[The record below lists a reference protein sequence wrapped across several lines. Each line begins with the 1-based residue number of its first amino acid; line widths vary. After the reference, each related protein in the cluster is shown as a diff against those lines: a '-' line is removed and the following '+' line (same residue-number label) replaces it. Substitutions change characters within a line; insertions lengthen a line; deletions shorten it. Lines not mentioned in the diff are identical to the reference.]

1 MLVTTIRDGIPH
13 FNRTRVFSVIGS
25 IGRYN
30 DRGLDMNHR
39 FVTFLSVCVILSGIA
54 ALVFAQQPSP
64 TVSSSGLRMAA
75 TYLDKRLDWW
85 AHWPNVG
92 RITTHSACLVTRH
105 YRMRWHGRFFIAL

>member
-75 TYLDKRLDWW
+75 TYLDKPGL
-85 AHWPNVG
+85 VG
-92 RITTHSACLVTRH
+92 VLAKTPGAITTHSACLVTRH